1 MKESDVSTLV
11 GKLRAQK
18 GTNVEY
24 KVIPGADH
32 YYRQQMEA
40 LSGVTDE
47 FIARKMEEFKT
58 RPRIRPDRKRRQLPA
73 ELPL

>member
-1 MKESDVSTLV
+1 VSEPAVQTLV
-11 GKLRAQK
+11 DKLRAQK

-32 YYRQQMEA
+32 YYRTQMDQ
-40 LSGVTDE
+40 LTGTTDE
-47 FIARKMEEFKT
+47 FIARKLEEFKN

-73 ELPL
+73 DIPQ